1 MQEVHKMNLDS
12 LIRRMHTVANHMHK
26 QAVLTYKLA
35 AK

>member
-12 LIRRMHTVANHMHK
+12 WTRHMHTAGNHMHE